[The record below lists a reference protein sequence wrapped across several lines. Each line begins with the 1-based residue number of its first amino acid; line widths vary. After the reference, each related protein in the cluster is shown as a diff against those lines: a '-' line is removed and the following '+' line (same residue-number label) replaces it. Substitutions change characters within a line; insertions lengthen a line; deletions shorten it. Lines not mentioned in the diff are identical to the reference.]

1 MADVDKAK
9 LVREHAEKTC
19 KAEMEAVPDDVPYTV
34 VDLVGKGS
42 FGSVFK
48 GIHNETKQVFA
59 IKSLDLEQTDEDIGD
74 IQKEIN
80 LLSQLT
86 KGDAPNITAFHGSYV
101 LGHKLWIIMDF
112 CSGGS
117 MRTLMK
123 AGPIEEKY
131 IAIVIRETL
140 MALVYLHAQGII
152 HRDIKAANILVNADG
167 RVQLCDFGV
176 SAQLANKANKR
187 NTFVGTPQWMAPEAL
202 TGGMY
207 DFKIDI
213 WSFGITI
220 IELAKQNPP
229 LYQYH
234 PDRVIDM
241 IPRIPPP
248 RLEGGNWSDALRQFV
263 ALCLNE
269 IPDQRPTAEELMK
282 TKYVKSIKTPTSA
295 MRDLCLRHAD
305 WERGGGARVSMMMMY
320 PNGRYDDGGNDP
332 ADPEW
337 DFDTVKSR
345 VSGVPKEFEM
355 LSSIQRQASYGSGG
369 TLRGYPPRPTQ
380 LGGRGRPKGAEKLF
394 RLFKDP
400 NEADEDEDMTN
411 QGGLGPGIGPAGPGS
426 RSTSQSRPIPAP
438 IHPPPLG
445 MISIPSFDDDG
456 NILLDSP
463 VTARPI
469 PRPDFP
475 RSVSPSHGMISMP
488 TEEEMMAM
496 ALAKATARP
505 ASPNPGVA
513 GVAGVGASIPRS
525 LTPGPL
531 TAIPPSTPVPAG
543 GLENPTIT
551 RTRAGNIT
559 GSPDS
564 FTSPASA
571 RSVSP
576 NRPAVASSAPS
587 SPPRTGLLGMNKP
600 HHLSSK
606 SVPTFA
612 GSAGRER
619 EEPPPIPGI
628 VRSADSAVSNGP
640 GQNPHQKARSQD
652 IGRSRT
658 GKMARPS
665 HLNLASAGSGAFIES
680 TRLGSPR
687 GLPGAGMAHA
697 QAHGVALNGNGVGSN
712 GNGVAGS
719 MSAMSH
725 MSRNNGVK
733 QILAEF
739 SFPQLAPL
747 DTAMLAATSGEELAR
762 EMERIMAGLGDALE
776 VMEVGL
782 RMLSQ
787 ERQGRGE
794 GEEEEEE

>member
-1 MADVDKAK
+1 MADGDKAK

-320 PNGRYDDGGNDP
+320 PNGRYDDAGNDP
-332 ADPEW
+332 VDPEW

-355 LSSIQRQASYGSGG
+355 LNSIQRQASYGSGG

-380 LGGRGRPKGAEKLF
+380 LGGRGRPRGAEKLF

-400 NEADEDEDMTN
+400 NEADEDEEWDEA
-411 QGGLGPGIGPAGPGS
+411 GLGPGIGPSGPGS
-426 RSTSQSRPIPAP
+426 RSASQTRPVPAP
-438 IHPPPLG
+438 IHPPPVG

-456 NILLDSP
+456 NILIDSP

-475 RSVSPSHGMISMP
+475 RSVSPSHGIISMP

-496 ALAKATARP
+496 ALAKAAARP
-505 ASPNPGVA
+505 ASPNPGA
-513 GVAGVGASIPRS
+513 TSSIGASIPRS

-531 TAIPPSTPVPAG
+531 TAIPPSTPLPVT

-551 RTRAGNIT
+551 RTRAGNMT

-576 NRPAVASSAPS
+576 NRPPVASSAPS

-612 GSAGRER
+612 GSGSAGRER
-619 EEPPPIPGI
+619 EREEAPPIPAQGQTPQ
-628 VRSADSAVSNGP
+628 RLNSQNGP
-640 GQNPHQKARSQD
+640 ADPHQKARSQD
-652 IGRSRT
+652 ITRNRT
-658 GKMARPS
+658 GKMVARPS
-665 HLNLASAGSGAFIES
+665 HLNLSSAG
-680 TRLGSPR
+680 T
-687 GLPGAGMAHA
+687 
-697 QAHGVALNGNGVGSN
+697 VTTNGNT
-712 GNGVAGS
+712 VAAPHPQPQ
-719 MSAMSH
+719 MPQAMNH
-725 MSRNNGVK
+725 MARNNNSNNGVK

-739 SFPQLAPL
+739 TFPQLAPL
-747 DTAMLAATSGEELAR
+747 DTAMLAAASGEELAR

-787 ERQGRGE
+787 ERQGRGD
-794 GEEEEEE
+794 GEEEEEG